1 MGSGPEAATGVAAA
15 VTLVMAIVRT
25 AMRADLLNNI
35 VNWFLVV
42 DVTRLEADETNAI
55 KGLIYVL
62 SSDSWNKT

>member
-1 MGSGPEAATGVAAA
+1 MGSGPGAATGVAAA
-15 VTLVMAIVRT
+15 VTLVVAIVRT

-42 DVTRLEADETNAI
+42 DVTRLEAGETNAI

-62 SSDSWNKT
+62 SSDSWNKI